1 MVISW
6 LTFEKIYSYLRIHL
20 NTYTKDLDFLK
31 VNSLFPTDTLP
42 LQAFG
47 ESDQL
52 PNKMVERDGRN
63 MEEARNLGARNLEG
77 RNLEGRKME
86 ENTKEL
92 YNELHR
98 LRQENSEEW
107 RKREESESN
116 LSEMKRQLRRE
127 VSHHLFYKNHITQS

>member
-1 MVISW
+1 MRKTILLSTNS
-6 LTFEKIYSYLRIHL
+6 LEYLE
-20 NTYTKDLDFLK
+20 FSK
-31 VNSLFPTDTLP
+31 VNTLFSTDTLP
-42 LQAFG
+42 LKAFG

-52 PNKMVERDGRN
+52 PNKMVEREVRN
-63 MEEARNLGARNLEG
+63 AEEARNLGARNM
-77 RNLEGRKME
+77 EGRKVE

-127 VSHHLFYKNHITQS
+127 VSQHLFYNYHISRPHISPPVYRIQSYSG